1 MLTTTADG
9 LLDDGARV
17 FGPHE
22 RGRMAV
28 PFGDVGL
35 DMTDQSA
42 EGVKRATPDRLAR
55 EDAEPRLDHVEP
67 GRALRREVE
76 LDLRMLAE
84 PRLHCGRRM
93 GGRVVE
99 DDVQF
104 PAAVAAHDALHEAQE
119 VSAGVPRAH
128 SPRTRPLVISNA
140 AYRLVRP
147 LRRSSCVWRAATPG
161 GQRR

>member
-9 LLDDGARV
+9 ILDDDARV

-42 EGVKRATPDRLAR
+42 DGVERATPDRLAR

-76 LDLRMLAE
+76 LDLRMFAE
-84 PRLHCGRRM
+84 PRLHRGRRM
-93 GGRVVE
+93 SRRVVE
-99 DDVQF
+99 DDVQL
-104 PAAVAAHDALHEAQE
+104 PATVTAHDPPHEAQE
-119 VSAGVPRAH
+119 VGAGMPRCA
-128 SPRTRPLVISNA
+128 LAQDA
-140 AYRLVRP
+140 AARNL
-147 LRRSSCVWRAATPG
+147 
-161 GQRR
+161 QRRIQTRQAI

>member
-1 MLTTTADG
+1 MLTTTTDG
-9 LLDDGARV
+9 LLDDSGRI

-35 DMTDQSA
+35 DMTDQRA
-42 EGVKRATPDRLAR
+42 DRVERATPDRLAR

-67 GRALRREVE
+67 GRALRSEVE

-84 PRLHCGRRM
+84 PRLHRGRRM

-99 DDVQF
+99 NDVQLTATV
-104 PAAVAAHDALHEAQE
+104 PAHDPPHEAQE
-119 VSAGVPRAH
+119 VGAGVSRRA
-128 SPRTRPLVISNA
+128 LAQDA
-140 AYRLVRP
+140 AARDL
-147 LRRSSCVWRAATPG
+147 
-161 GQRR
+161 QRRI

>member
-9 LLDDGARV
+9 LLDDGSRI

-28 PFGDVGL
+28 PFGDIGL
-35 DMTDQSA
+35 DVTDQ
-42 EGVKRATPDRLAR
+42 RADGIERTPPDRLAS
-55 EDAEPRLDHVEP
+55 EDAEPCLDHVEP

-84 PRLHCGRRM
+84 PPLHRGRRM
-93 GGRVVE
+93 SRRVVE

-104 PAAVAAHDALHEAQE
+104 TAAVPAHHTSHEAQE
-119 VSAGVPRAH
+119 VGAGVPR
-128 SPRTRPLVISNA
+128 
-140 AYRLVRP
+140 
-147 LRRSSCVWRAATPG
+147 RALA
-161 GQRR
+161 QD